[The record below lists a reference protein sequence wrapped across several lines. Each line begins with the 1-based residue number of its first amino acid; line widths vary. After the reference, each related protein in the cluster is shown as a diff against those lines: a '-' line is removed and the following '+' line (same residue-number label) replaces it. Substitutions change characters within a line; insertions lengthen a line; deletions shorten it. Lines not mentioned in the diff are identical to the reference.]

1 MKIREIILDFTSL
14 LDIFMLILFFFI
26 LFSHFEVEEA
36 KETANQ
42 ALNEAAALSETA
54 ESIREQAEE
63 ELALLDEVNHGKAAD
78 LTALMELSRGT
89 LMQSRL
95 VMDESGEI
103 WTLELKRMDD
113 TTKQD
118 ISLGMIDD
126 TQNISQ
132 EIILIL
138 QKQEYTNEDK
148 IPFVFLYDGTEIGS
162 ETACNLISEA
172 FREIRRTYPH
182 FYCIQID
189 ISDFGG

>member
-14 LDIFMLILFFFI
+14 LDVFMLILFFFI

-42 ALNEAAALSETA
+42 ALSEAAALSETA

-95 VMDESGEI
+95 VMDESGDF
-103 WTLELKRMDD
+103 WTLELKRLDD
-113 TTKQD
+113 STRQD
-118 ISLGMIDD
+118 IQLGIIDD
-126 TQNISQ
+126 TKNISQ

-138 QKQEYTNEDK
+138 QKQEYVKEDK

-172 FREIRRTYPH
+172 FREIRLTYPH